1 MLVAT
6 ISLMR
11 SLIIQWLERAWGGMS
26 ALAPYL
32 ALLLL
37 PGGSLLVFVL
47 VVSRHGRAPAAALA
61 VGDRARSLTARIFAK
76 LPNNL
81 YLGNHAPFLANRGIL
96 GGSANEPNH
105 RNGIHLAAES
115 GDMGR

>member
-1 MLVAT
+1 MK
-6 ISLMR
+6 S
-11 SLIIQWLERAWGGMS
+11 SIIEWLERAWAGMS

-47 VVSRHGRAPAAALA
+47 VVSRHGRAHTATLA
-61 VGDRARSLTARIFAK
+61 FGDRARSLTTALFAK

-81 YLGNHAPFLANRGIL
+81 YLGNHAPFLANWSIL
-96 GGSANEPNH
+96 GDGANEPNH

-115 GDMGR
+115 GDMGY

>member
-1 MLVAT
+1 MK
-6 ISLMR
+6 S
-11 SLIIQWLERAWGGMS
+11 SIIDWLERAWAGMS

-47 VVSRHGRAPAAALA
+47 VVSRHGRAPAATLA
-61 VGDRARSLTARIFAK
+61 IGDRARSLTAMIFGK

-81 YLGNHAPFLANRGIL
+81 YLGNHAPLLAYRSIL
-96 GGSANEPNH
+96 GDRANEPNH
-105 RNGIHLAAES
+105 RNGTHLAEES
-115 GDMGR
+115 GDMGY

>member
-1 MLVAT
+1 MK
-6 ISLMR
+6 S
-11 SLIIQWLERAWGGMS
+11 SIIEWLERAWGGTS

-47 VVSRHGRAPAAALA
+47 VVSRHGRAPAATLA
-61 VGDRARSLTARIFAK
+61 IADRARSLTTMLFGK

-81 YLGNHAPFLANRGIL
+81 YLGNHAPFSAYRERLARQ
-96 GGSANEPNH
+96 SP
-105 RNGIHLAAES
+105 
-115 GDMGR
+115 

>member
-1 MLVAT
+1 MK
-6 ISLMR
+6 S
-11 SLIIQWLERAWGGMS
+11 SIIDWLERAWAGMS

-47 VVSRHGRAPAAALA
+47 VVSRHGRAPAATLA
-61 VGDRARSLTARIFAK
+61 IGDRARSLTTMIFGK

-81 YLGNHAPFLANRGIL
+81 YLGNHAPFLGISEHL
-96 GGSANEPNH
+96 GRQSQ
-105 RNGIHLAAES
+105 
-115 GDMGR
+115 